1 MNGIYIS
8 LLIITVVLIAV
19 ILVLSAVVDRV
30 DRLIAKTK
38 AISREINI
46 LDNEYQIK
54 LSEKADKADI
64 EREAKAMLSLR
75 NDFGKLGNRIQNIE
89 RKENK

>member
-19 ILVLSAVVDRV
+19 IMVLSAVVDRV
-30 DRLIAKTK
+30 DRLIAKIK
-38 AISREINI
+38 SISREINI
-46 LDNEYQIK
+46 LDNEYQTK
-54 LSEKADKADI
+54 FSEKADKADI
-64 EREAKAMLSLR
+64 EREANAMLNLR

>member
-1 MNGIYIS
+1 MTGIYII
-8 LLIITVVLIAV
+8 LFIYACMLAFICFVLT
-19 ILVLSAVVDRV
+19 AVVDRV
-30 DRLIAKTK
+30 DKLIAKTNS
-38 AISREINI
+38 ISREIDI

-64 EREAKAMLSLR
+64 EREANAMLNLR

-89 RKENK
+89 RKEN

>member
-64 EREAKAMLSLR
+64 EREAKAMLNLR
-75 NDFGKLGNRIQNIE
+75 NDFGKLGNRLQNIE

>member
-1 MNGIYIS
+1 MNGVYIS
-8 LLIITVVLIAV
+8 LLIITVILIAV
-19 ILVLSAVVDRV
+19 IIVLSAVVDRV

-38 AISREINI
+38 SISREINI

-54 LSEKADKADI
+54 FSEKADKADI
-64 EREAKAMLSLR
+64 EREANAMLNLR